1 MRDWAASRRA
11 WLALAGQAYSAVP
24 GSCSPTP
31 VGDPGAFF
39 ALAERW
45 RLTDSECAA
54 LLSIPVAVVSAWRSG
69 MPPAFSAPMFARAA
83 YALGID
89 GLLTTLYCSDV
100 RPVDVLQQPR
110 SDSELVAFSDGIRI
124 VAQLHAER
132 ADRWTG
138 GGRLLD
144 YVLAPQPGA
153 LEAAYSYIATIT
165 L

>member
-1 MRDWAASRRA
+1 MR
-11 WLALAGQAYSAVP
+11 SATQHP
-24 GSCSPTP
+24 GCSGIYVAQRYATRLF
-31 VGDPGAFF
+31 GANVCP
-39 ALAERW
+39 W
-45 RLTDSECAA
+45 
-54 LLSIPVAVVSAWRSG
+54 
-69 MPPAFSAPMFARAA
+69 A

-89 GLLTTLYCSDV
+89 GLLTTIYCRDV

-110 SDSELVAFSDGIRI
+110 SDRELLAFADGIRI
-124 VAQLHAER
+124 MGQLNAER